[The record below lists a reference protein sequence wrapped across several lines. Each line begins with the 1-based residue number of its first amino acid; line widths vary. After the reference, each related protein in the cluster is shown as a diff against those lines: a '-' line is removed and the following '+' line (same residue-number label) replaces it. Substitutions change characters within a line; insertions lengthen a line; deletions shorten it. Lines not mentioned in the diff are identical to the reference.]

1 MGAALGSR
9 SFTEE
14 YVTSKVNSWV
24 KEIEKL
30 TTFASS
36 QPHAA
41 YAAFTHGLSG
51 KWTHLARTVPGTSD
65 LLQPLEEVIR
75 HRFIPALIGRTAI
88 SDVERELLSLPT
100 HLGGL
105 GIMNPSEVTI
115 SQYTSSMKITAPLVT
130 LIIQQSTE
138 YTHTTKLEQHRAITE
153 TKSNRRQ
160 IQSRKAASLAP
171 RLPNDLRHAVEIA
184 KEKRCLKLANNLT
197 NQGAWFCPS

>member
-14 YVTSKVNSWV
+14 YVTSKVTIWV
-24 KEIEKL
+24 KEMEKL

-41 YAAFTHGLSG
+41 YAAFTHRLSR
-51 KWTHLARTVPGTSD
+51 KWTHLARAVPETSD

-75 HRFIPALIGRTAI
+75 HLFIPALIGRSAI

-100 HLGGL
+100 RLGGL
-105 GIMNPSEVTI
+105 SIMNPSEAII
-115 SQYTSSMKITAPLVT
+115 SQYTSSLKLTSP

-138 YTHTTKLEQHRAITE
+138 YTHTTKLE
-153 TKSNRRQ
+153 
-160 IQSRKAASLAP
+160 
-171 RLPNDLRHAVEIA
+171 RH
-184 KEKRCLKLANNLT
+184 
-197 NQGAWFCPS
+197 